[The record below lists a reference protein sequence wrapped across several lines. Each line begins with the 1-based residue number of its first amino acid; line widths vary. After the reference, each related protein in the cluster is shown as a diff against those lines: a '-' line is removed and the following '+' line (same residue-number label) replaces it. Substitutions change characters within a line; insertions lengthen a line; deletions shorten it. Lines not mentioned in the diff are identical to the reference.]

1 MNQKDSGRKI
11 HVDDW
16 RTAAAVVCNVII
28 LVWTA
33 FCVARFFV
41 VSGDGNMQVRG
52 VSCFRYFTVDS
63 NILSAVAAAV
73 FLAEAAFV
81 CGGGRRSG
89 SAATGIKQ
97 AGTSAVMV
105 TLLTVLVYLGPV
117 YGFSSMFAGTN
128 LYMHLIGPLLS
139 LFSFCVLER
148 GGKITALQ
156 ILLGVLPVVLYGA
169 VYFLMVVVLGEGN
182 GGWQDFYFLNASR
195 NWYVSAAAFVAAAL
209 AVSFLTAKFH
219 NAFCGK

>member
-1 MNQKDSGRKI
+1 MNQKDSVRKI
-11 HVDDW
+11 RGADW
-16 RTAAAVVCNVII
+16 RTAATVVCNVII

-33 FCVARFFV
+33 FCVAKFFV
-41 VSGDGNMQVRG
+41 ASGDGNMQVRG
-52 VSCFRYFTVDS
+52 ASCFRYFTVDS

-73 FLAEAAFV
+73 FLAEAVFV
-81 CGGGRRSG
+81 CGRGRSPG
-89 SAATGIKQ
+89 SAVTGIKQ

-105 TLLTVLVYLGPV
+105 TLLTVVVYLGPV

-182 GGWQDFYFLNASR
+182 GGWPDFYWLNASG
-195 NWYVSAAAFVAAAL
+195 NWYVSVAVFVAAAL
-209 AVSFLTAKFH
+209 AVSFLIAKLH
-219 NAFCGK
+219 NAFCGR